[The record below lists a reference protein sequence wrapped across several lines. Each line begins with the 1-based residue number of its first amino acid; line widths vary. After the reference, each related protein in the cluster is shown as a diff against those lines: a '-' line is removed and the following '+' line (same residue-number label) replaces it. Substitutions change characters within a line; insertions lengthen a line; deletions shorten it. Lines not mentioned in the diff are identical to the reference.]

1 MVDAVPPDADEVDLI
16 RIMPLRL
23 RDGRRVVVVEV
34 VDRRPWE
41 LGKRN
46 LLLFYSSHS
55 RMQLRILSNN
65 SNRHREAHH
74 LRAQLGWRAL
84 QCLISS
90 RRIRSIL
97 NSSSNNSNSKL

>member
-23 RDGRRVVVVEV
+23 RDGRRVVVVVEV

-46 LLLFYSSHS
+46 LLLFYSSHNH
-55 RMQLRILSNN
+55 MQLRLLSNN
-65 SNRHREAHH
+65 NNNRHREAHH
-74 LRAQLGWRAL
+74 LRAQLG
-84 QCLISS
+84 
-90 RRIRSIL
+90 
-97 NSSSNNSNSKL
+97 